1 MSQMTIVME
10 EGMFMIRLTT
20 IIELVVPI
28 SKFRH
33 EHITTWLF
41 YSH

>member
-10 EGMFMIRLTT
+10 EGMFMNRLTT

-28 SKFRH
+28 LKFHH
-33 EHITTWLF
+33 EQITTWLF